1 MTQLQSNGKKMS
13 ILEERGNNL
22 TIVVPCYNEEAVVE
36 ETTRQLS
43 IILDK
48 LSGEHLI
55 GEGSR
60 ILYVNDGSQD
70 RTWELIEMLM
80 KKNKYVTGIKFSRN
94 FGHQDALIAGL
105 TVAKEHADMT
115 ITIDAD
121 LQDDVN
127 AIPKMVQDYAE
138 GKDVVYG
145 VRNNRET
152 DTWFKR
158 TTAKLFYRLMAGFG
172 VKMVPNHADFR
183 LLSRRAMVGLLK
195 YKEENLFL
203 RGIVPLVGYPSSKVY
218 YARKAR
224 FAGKTK
230 YPLRKMLSFAVDGI
244 SSFSIAPIKAILYL
258 GTIIVL
264 LSLYL
269 MIYTIIQ

>member
-1 MTQLQSNGKKMS
+1 MEVMTQLQSNGKKMS

-218 YARKAR
+218 YARK
-224 FAGKTK
+224 
-230 YPLRKMLSFAVDGI
+230 S
-244 SSFSIAPIKAILYL
+244 
-258 GTIIVL
+258 
-264 LSLYL
+264 
-269 MIYTIIQ
+269 

>member
-1 MTQLQSNGKKMS
+1 
-13 ILEERGNNL
+13 
-22 TIVVPCYNEEAVVE
+22 
-36 ETTRQLS
+36 
-43 IILDK
+43 
-48 LSGEHLI
+48 
-55 GEGSR
+55 
-60 ILYVNDGSQD
+60 
-70 RTWELIEMLM
+70 
-80 KKNKYVTGIKFSRN
+80 
-94 FGHQDALIAGL
+94 
-105 TVAKEHADMT
+105 MT

-218 YARKAR
+218 YARKSR

>member
-105 TVAKEHADMT
+105 TLPRSMR
-115 ITIDAD
+115 I
-121 LQDDVN
+121 
-127 AIPKMVQDYAE
+127 
-138 GKDVVYG
+138 
-145 VRNNRET
+145 
-152 DTWFKR
+152 
-158 TTAKLFYRLMAGFG
+158 
-172 VKMVPNHADFR
+172 
-183 LLSRRAMVGLLK
+183 
-195 YKEENLFL
+195 
-203 RGIVPLVGYPSSKVY
+203 
-218 YARKAR
+218 
-224 FAGKTK
+224 
-230 YPLRKMLSFAVDGI
+230 
-244 SSFSIAPIKAILYL
+244 
-258 GTIIVL
+258 
-264 LSLYL
+264 
-269 MIYTIIQ
+269 